1 MKRRVSICM
10 VLVLLSPLMAT
21 AQVKTVPAYKNGV
34 KLNTAALILNNAS
47 LLYER
52 SLNNHWTVQAGA
64 GYRWGGSI
72 PKAFGLGSLIVTSNS
87 KGLRGYSFTPEV
99 RYYFNFCECGGSPSG
114 LYAGLYTR
122 LTKLYGEL
130 SFHYW
135 NGTDFID
142 ALGASNFRELGVGLQ
157 IGYQLIFKERF
168 LVDFMFAGPRLS
180 TNRIRFTL
188 DSDDVEALVPI
199 IEEEINKRLDWLGM
213 DPISIN
219 PSPEIETNFG
229 FKNFRYAIGIGILF

>member
-1 MKRRVSICM
+1 MKRVTFLCL
-10 VLVLLSPLMAT
+10 VFVLLSPLIVA
-21 AQVKTVPAYKNGV
+21 AQMKTVSENKNAV
-34 KLNTAALILNNAS
+34 KLNTAALVLNNVS

-52 SLNNHWTVQAGA
+52 NLNNHWTVQAGA

-87 KGLRGYSFTPEV
+87 KGLRGYSLTPEV
-99 RYYFNFCECGGSPSG
+99 RYYFNLCECGESPSG

-122 LTKLYGEL
+122 FTKLYGDL
-130 SFHYW
+130 NFHYW

-142 ALGASNFRELGVGLQ
+142 ALVVSNFRELGGGLQ

-168 LVDFMFAGPRLS
+168 LVDFMFAGPRIS
-180 TNRIRFTL
+180 TNKIRFTL
-188 DSDDVEALVPI
+188 DSNDIEELVPI
-199 IEEEINKRLDWLGM
+199 IEEEINKRLEWLGM

-219 PSPEIETNFG
+219 PSPEIETTFG
-229 FKNFRYAIGIGILF
+229 FRNFRYAIGIGFLF